1 MGIYT
6 PSSTPEIP
14 QQWQSCKITKLPQG
28 IEYPDPSAICY
39 YAQVEVSTGTPT
51 GDPGLTIKKLPY
63 AEPNLEALA
72 DYLGEFEGA
81 TIEWEQ

>member
-1 MGIYT
+1 MDIDK
-6 PSSTPEIP
+6 PSSTLEIP
-14 QQWQSCKITKLPQG
+14 QQWQSCKITNLPQG
-28 IEYPDPSAICY
+28 REYPDPSAICH

-63 AEPNLEALA
+63 AEPHLEKLA
-72 DYLGEFEGA
+72 SYLAEFEGA